1 MIQSI
6 LENLLARVEKK
17 LNGLKA
23 KVTYYN
29 YLHRNFIPPYV
40 IAEVTMPRHLI
51 YFVIS
56 T

>member
-23 KVTYYN
+23 EVTYYN
-29 YLHRNFIPPYV
+29 YLHHNFISSYV
-40 IAEVTMPRHLI
+40 IIEMTMPRNLI
-51 YFVIS
+51 SFIIS